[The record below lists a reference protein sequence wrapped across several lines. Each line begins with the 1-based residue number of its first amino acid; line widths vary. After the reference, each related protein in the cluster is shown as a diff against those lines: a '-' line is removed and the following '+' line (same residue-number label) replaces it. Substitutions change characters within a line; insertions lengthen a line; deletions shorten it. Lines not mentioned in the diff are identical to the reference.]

1 MGDLFARRLK
11 VFLAVLAGLAGATGA
26 AGREAAARADDPPKY
41 WAVTGVAKDDV
52 LFMRD
57 VPNADSRSLAR
68 IPPNAHGLR
77 HLGCLKPEPS
87 LDRWMTMTPA
97 ERANAKLAWCRVD
110 YRGRQ
115 GWVAARFLKP
125 DSAPG
130 R

>member
-1 MGDLFARRLK
+1 MRETRAHRRRT
-11 VFLAVLAGLAGATGA
+11 VCLALLAPLAFGLGAETLA
-26 AGREAAARADDPPKY
+26 HADDPPKY

-52 LFMRD
+52 LNLRD
-57 VPNADSRSLAR
+57 VPSADSKSLGG
-68 IPPNAHGLR
+68 IPPNAHGLK

-87 LDRWMTMTPA
+87 LDRWMSMTPD

-125 DSAPG
+125 DPAPA